1 VAPIDPAGPGSN
13 APSCVAVAGRAVR
26 SPDTRSLARVT
37 SDVDSRRGT
46 WTLVAT
52 GLGLFMI
59 FLDAMIVNVAIP
71 DIQHDFGAGE
81 SGIQWVVAAYSLTMA
96 MFMMTGGTFGDHSGR
111 RRAYIVGIVVFCVA
125 SLGCGLAPG
134 IEVLVVSRG
143 LQGVGA
149 AVVNVTSLALV
160 GAAYPDPKAK
170 ARAIGIWTGIAAIG
184 LAIGPTLGGFLTE
197 DVGWRSIFLF
207 NPIIGAIAIV
217 LTLRVVV
224 ESRDPASR
232 SFDVPGQLLFIGG
245 IGALVYA
252 LIQGGHDGWLSAVII
267 ACFAVALVLLVAFVR
282 YELHTPDPMMD
293 VRVFKDGVYDAA
305 IYAVFATL
313 FCVYGSLFIITQYFQ
328 NVREYS
334 PEETGLLMLAMTI
347 PTIVMSPLTG
357 RIVAARGARTPTL
370 TGLVCVAIGTGIL
383 AAGDASKLWVT
394 LLGLAF
400 IGTAAGLA
408 VAAGT
413 SEAMGTIPPE
423 RSGMASGILST
434 QRGLG
439 STAGFA
445 IMGSILAVTV
455 SVALPKNLE
464 PIIPDAQQR
473 DQVVDTVV
481 DDANPQAVAS
491 LVGPG
496 KPLPDNVT
504 EDDEVLA
511 AADDA
516 FVSGVRVAML
526 VGFVVALSALIVGWV
541 LFPRKRDAPI
551 QEVVL
556 EPG

>member
-1 VAPIDPAGPGSN
+1 
-13 APSCVAVAGRAVR
+13 
-26 SPDTRSLARVT
+26 VT
-37 SDVDSRRGT
+37 SEAIARRGT

-71 DIQHDFGAGE
+71 DIQHEFDAGE

-96 MFMMTGGTFGDHSGR
+96 MFMMSGGTFGDHSGR
-111 RRAYIVGIVVFCVA
+111 RRAYMVGIVVFCVA
-125 SLGCGLAPG
+125 SLGCGLAPD

-149 AVVNVTSLALV
+149 AIVNVASLALV

-197 DVGWRSIFLF
+197 DIGWRSIFLF
-207 NPIIGAIAIV
+207 NPLIGAIAIV
-217 LTLRVVV
+217 VTLRVVA
-224 ESRDPASR
+224 ESRDTASR

-245 IGALVYA
+245 IGTLVYA
-252 LIQGGHDGWLSAVII
+252 LIQGGHSGWLSPEIVG
-267 ACFAVALVLLVAFVR
+267 CFVASVVLLVLFVR
-282 YELHTPDPMMD
+282 FELHTADPMMD
-293 VRVFKDGVYDAA
+293 VQVFKDGVYDAA

-313 FCVYGSLFIITQYFQ
+313 FCVYGTLFIITQYFQ
-328 NVREYS
+328 NVRAYS

-347 PTIVMSPLTG
+347 PTIILSPLSG
-357 RIVAARGARTPTL
+357 RIVSARGARTPTL
-370 TGLVCVAIGTGIL
+370 VGLAAASVGTAIL

-400 IGTAAGLA
+400 VGAAAGLA

-413 SEAMGTIPPE
+413 SEAMGSIPPE

-445 IMGSILAVTV
+445 IMGSVLAATV
-455 SVALPKNLE
+455 SIALPHNLE
-464 PIIPDAQQR
+464 PIIPNAQER

-491 LVGPG
+491 LIGPG

-504 EDDEVLA
+504 EDDEVLD

-516 FVSGVRVAML
+516 FISGVRIAML
-526 VGFVVALSALIVGWV
+526 VAFVVVLSALVVGWL